1 MKEHE
6 RTRGRAAGENREI
19 HAIGYHSHAEWKWAP
34 ASYAKSSTLVSRITI
49 ALYAILLMKEFESS
63 GPGQSKGLVWAT
75 GEIFTVA
82 ICTIGV
88 RAAELGVSFLNYF
101 GRSPS
106 GRSERHSQILIIK
119 ISLMITRSFLQD
131 GYAKA

>member
-1 MKEHE
+1 MEVGARILCETLDTRESDNNRALRHSSHE
-6 RTRGRAAGENREI
+6 R
-19 HAIGYHSHAEWKWAP
+19 
-34 ASYAKSSTLVSRITI
+34 V
-49 ALYAILLMKEFESS
+49 ESS
-63 GPGQSKGLVWAT
+63 GPGQKKGLVWAT
-75 GEIFTVA
+75 DEIFTVA

-106 GRSERHSQILIIK
+106 GRSERHSQLLISK